1 MRIFLIGYK
10 GSGKTTTGNFLAEKL
25 SLPFIDLD
33 RYIEENLGR
42 TIPVLYEE
50 VGEERFRM
58 IEKDNLI
65 DLINK
70 FDNCIIATGGG
81 TPRYGNNMDILLNTG
96 YVIYIKV
103 NDETLI
109 NRWKKYFRE
118 RPIFKNVKSE
128 DDLQEYL
135 NKLRNANESIYS
147 RAHYIFDFETQ
158 SLDDLLNHIDE
169 VLKNSS

>member
-33 RYIEENLGR
+33 RFIEENFGK

-50 VGEERFRM
+50 VGEERFRV

-70 FDNCIIATGGG
+70 FDNCILATGGG
-81 TPRYGNNMDILLNTG
+81 TPRYGNNMDILLNSG

-109 NRWKKYFRE
+109 NRWKNISEKDQFL
-118 RPIFKNVKSE
+118 KMSKVKMT
-128 DDLQEYL
+128 Y
-135 NKLRNANESIYS
+135 KSI
-147 RAHYIFDFETQ
+147 
-158 SLDDLLNHIDE
+158 
-169 VLKNSS
+169 